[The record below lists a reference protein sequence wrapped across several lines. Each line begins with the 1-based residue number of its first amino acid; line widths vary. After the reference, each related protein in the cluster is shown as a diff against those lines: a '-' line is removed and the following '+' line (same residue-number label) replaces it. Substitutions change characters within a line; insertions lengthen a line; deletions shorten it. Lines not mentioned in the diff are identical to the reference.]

1 MTLEQSAVRRSGPRK
16 RATGIVRGIVL
27 VVIAVIAVW
36 LVYSSLYSPLSTGT
50 FSAPETR
57 SVKALTDGVAPTR
70 YIVDAST
77 GQHGRIAYDLA
88 NDGRFPVRVDGLASD
103 HAYGI
108 TAVGWVP
115 DQGNGE
121 LMGGYPSDVRA
132 FPVTIKPGGWVVV
145 WVTVTKPPCQAGQI
159 TTVEEIPL
167 RWSALGRHHVYRLP
181 LSDTAGGIREIALCH
196 PPEALK
202 HLEFPES

>member
-1 MTLEQSAVRRSGPRK
+1 MVVVVVAVVT
-16 RATGIVRGIVL
+16 AWV
-27 VVIAVIAVW
+27 A
-36 LVYSSLYSPLSTGT
+36 YSSRYSPLSTGT

-70 YIVDAST
+70 YIVDAAA

-108 TAVGWVP
+108 TAAGWVP
-115 DQGNGE
+115 VPGNGE
-121 LMGGYPSDVRA
+121 LMGGHASDVRP
-132 FPVTIKPGGWVVV
+132 FPVTIEPGEWVVV
-145 WVTVTKPPCQAGQI
+145 WVTVTKPRCQSGQQSPI
-159 TTVEEIPL
+159 EEVPL
-167 RWSALGRHHVYRLP
+167 RWSALGRHHVYKLP
-181 LSDTAGGIREIALCH
+181 LSETAGGIREIALCH
-196 PPEALK
+196 PPRALR